1 MVRFYLLCQY
11 LGPYMMTIISEV
23 ICIMGEEEEALG
35 EGGNASLSWYSH
47 PLTAYWRGST
57 GTISENFT

>member
-1 MVRFYLLCQY
+1 
-11 LGPYMMTIISEV
+11 MTIISEV